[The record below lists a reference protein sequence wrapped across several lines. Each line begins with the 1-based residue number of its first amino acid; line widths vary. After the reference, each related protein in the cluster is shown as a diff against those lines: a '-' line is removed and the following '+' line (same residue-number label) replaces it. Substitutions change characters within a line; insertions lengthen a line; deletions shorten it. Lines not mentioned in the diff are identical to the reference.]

1 MNVNSITFLLLELT
15 QSRAL
20 GHGPGIIRF
29 DLLKEKRRPMI
40 HIYLMK
46 IVPDTRAPAQTN
58 VRLSWHFK
66 HASSPGFHKGI
77 VRENF

>member
-15 QSRAL
+15 QSRAT
-20 GHGPGIIRF
+20 RS
-29 DLLKEKRRPMI
+29 DLFKEKRRPMI

-77 VRENF
+77 VRENFQSIKI

>member
-1 MNVNSITFLLLELT
+1 
-15 QSRAL
+15 
-20 GHGPGIIRF
+20 
-29 DLLKEKRRPMI
+29 MI

-66 HASSPGFHKGI
+66 HASSPDFHKGI
-77 VRENF
+77 WGRKLPEYENLD

>member
-1 MNVNSITFLLLELT
+1 
-15 QSRAL
+15 
-20 GHGPGIIRF
+20 
-29 DLLKEKRRPMI
+29 MI

-46 IVPDTRAPAQTN
+46 IVPDARAPAQTN

-77 VRENF
+77 VGENFQNIKI